1 MTYISKSEFEI
12 LSVADK
18 LKYYEKLQ
26 AVRSQVYTADEM
38 DKLALAYEELD
49 TYKNA
54 LGHAKELRYSAQEQ
68 RKEDLR
74 YSMERKKKGL
84 LITVVVVASFM
95 LVAAVCSMIAI
106 I

>member
-12 LSVADK
+12 LSVENK
-18 LKYYEKLQ
+18 NKYYQRLND
-26 AVRSQVYTADEM
+26 RRNDVYTADDM
-38 DKLALAYEELD
+38 DALACAYEELGE
-49 TYKNA
+49 Y
-54 LGHAKELRYSAQEQ
+54 GHAIHLALELRNAAKEQ

-84 LITVVVVASFM
+84 LITLVVLASFV
-95 LVAAVCSMIAI
+95 LIAAVCSIIAI